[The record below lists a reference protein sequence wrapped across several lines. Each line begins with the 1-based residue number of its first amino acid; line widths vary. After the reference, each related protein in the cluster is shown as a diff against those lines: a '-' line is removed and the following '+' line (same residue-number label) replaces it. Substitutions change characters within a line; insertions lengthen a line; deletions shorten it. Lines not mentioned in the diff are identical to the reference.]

1 MSDVTTRLDLVREHG
16 VRVAI
21 IASVPLLVWLALGLG
36 RLGTFAAVGLIGL
49 IAGAYIGLR
58 HPLWLYWSLAFTLAA
73 LPFGYFPGVHVPM
86 YLALAFGVLLAALI
100 HPSERTGLSRLEIA
114 VVVLVVVC
122 ALTLIFGGITLPGMV
137 EYGKWA
143 MAMLMMIALM
153 RLSPANMARF
163 GRIYVYTAAANAI
176 FGIFVVVADPQQK
189 SYRLLSIFGYGAG
202 ADGTA
207 LRYAFV
213 NDQGVV
219 ASLRLGGTWV
229 EPNSAGLSMLFALGI
244 GVVVLSGWR
253 RVAVSAIFL
262 AAIPL
267 TLSRAAIATIVFG
280 FILVLIFHTMRSRD
294 RIMGLV
300 ALILVPLAALAV
312 PTVRARLSGTLSSN
326 DPGANDRARSLREF
340 PATMSGHWTTGL
352 GWGRPEFKDGN
363 LAFQL
368 NYVSNAPLITVYRA
382 GIFAGLAFVAIL
394 VIGCILGYRALRSS
408 STPNAIL
415 GGLFISAC
423 VLALQLDH
431 TVASVPQPTMLFG
444 ILLAFLAASVQ
455 SSNAPPGHDALLP
468 ATPRPSRAATRESRL
483 AATARPPGAV
493 DAPATAP
500 G

>member
-1 MSDVTTRLDLVREHG
+1 MSDVTTRWDLVREYG
-16 VRVAI
+16 VRLVI
-21 IASVPLLVWLALGLG
+21 VASVPVAVWFALGLG
-36 RLGTFAAVGLIGL
+36 RLGLFAAVGLIGL
-49 IAGAYIGLR
+49 VVGTYIGLR
-58 HPLWLYWSLAFTLAA
+58 HPLWLYWALAFTLAA

-100 HPSERTGLSRLEIA
+100 HPSQRTGLSRLEKA
-114 VVVLVVVC
+114 VVALVVISG
-122 ALTLIFGGITLPGMV
+122 LTLVFGGITLPGMV

-143 MAMLMMIALM
+143 MAMLMMVALM
-153 RLSPANMARF
+153 RLSPANMAKF

-176 FGIFVVVADPQQK
+176 YGIFVVVADPQQK

-202 ADGTA
+202 SDGSA

-267 TLSRAAIATIVFG
+267 TLSRAALATIVFG
-280 FILVLIFHTMRSRD
+280 FVLVLLFHTMRSRD
-294 RIMGLV
+294 RILGLA
-300 ALILVPLAALAV
+300 ALVLVPLAALAV
-312 PTVRARLSGTLSSN
+312 PTVRSRIFSTLSST

-340 PATMSGHWTTGL
+340 PTTMSGHWTTGL

-394 VIGCILGYRALRSS
+394 VIGCIIGYRALRSS

-415 GGLFISAC
+415 GGLFISAA

-444 ILLAFLAASVQ
+444 ILLAFLASTAQ
-455 SSNAPPGHDALLP
+455 SSSSPPDRDALLP
-468 ATPRPSRAATRESRL
+468 HPPRRAKPTTRESRP
-483 AATARPPGAV
+483 AAAPPPPDAV
-493 DAPATAP
+493 AAPASA
-500 G
+500 GR